1 MKKILWVADFGLRHN
16 SGGAQRTD
24 SYMIAELESS
34 GFSVT
39 VFHHDSDTQVFNQEY
54 DLVVSGN
61 LEMLSRSSD
70 IMNYLISHPNHI
82 RFEHDSNA
90 YLSVEHRRMLF
101 GSTTKNIFLSDFHHS
116 TFVELYGDIFPNP
129 AVCVSPIDTKRFR
142 NLNPE
147 NKINGTLSVGFMHTL
162 KGTNRFFV
170 EAVRNPDKDFYYA
183 GWGSP
188 HLTRVMQAITNINH
202 LGKIEY
208 EEMPSLLNRYTDFFY
223 HPLKFEP
230 FCRSVAEAIICGMN
244 VDCGENVGSLHH
256 FRKVG
261 RDQFVKDCQESP
273 KRFVE
278 LVTNGK

>member
-1 MKKILWVADFGLRHN
+1 MKNILWVADFGLQHN

-24 SYMIAELESS
+24 SYMISALQSA

-39 VFHHDSDTQVFNQEY
+39 VFHHDGDTKVFNQAY
-54 DLVVSGN
+54 DLVISGN
-61 LEMLSRSSD
+61 LEMLSRSPDVMS
-70 IMNYLISHPNHI
+70 YLISHPNHI

-90 YLSVEHRRMLF
+90 YLNNDQRKMLF

-129 AVCVSPIDTKRFR
+129 DICVSPIDTERFK
-142 NLNPE
+142 NTGQE
-147 NKINGTLSVGFMHTL
+147 TKIEGTLSVGFMHYL
-162 KGTNRFFV
+162 KGTNKFFT
-170 EAVRNPDKDFYYA
+170 EAIRNSDKDFYYA

-188 HLTRVMQAITNINH
+188 HLTRVMRGIPNIKL

-208 EEMPSLLNRYTDFFY
+208 EEMPSLLNRYAKFFY

-230 FCRSVAEAIICGMN
+230 FCRSVAEAIICGMD
-244 VDCGENVGSLHH
+244 VDCGENIGSLHH

-278 LVTNGK
+278 LVTNE

>member
-1 MKKILWVADFGLRHN
+1 MKNILWVADFGLQHN

-24 SYMIAELESS
+24 SYMISALQSA

-70 IMNYLISHPNHI
+70 IMNYLINHPNHI

-162 KGTNRFFV
+162 KGINRFFV
-170 EAVRNPDKDFYYA
+170 EAVRNPSKDFYYA

-278 LVTNGK
+278 LVTNE